1 MNNGYLLSI
10 VVPTRN
16 RQTYCFESVK
26 QILAVT
32 DESVQIIITDNSDEN
47 TLQAEIE
54 SLGESRIKYEFISTR
69 IPGVDNYAHGIEM
82 SDGEYVCCIGDD
94 DGILRNI
101 ISITSWMKDN
111 NIDAVKPGVQ
121 ATYFWPNSAKEYE
134 TGCVGLKSVTDNA
147 IVVNPQEE
155 LIEFM
160 HSGIIDFPE
169 AKLVKAYHGI
179 VKKELFN
186 KIKEKTGRFCGGFS
200 PDIYFS
206 VALSTVVDKLVCIDV
221 PISIFGACRASTT
234 ADSVNKINLGKLED
248 APHFIGQPYEWSS
261 YVPRYYCG
269 SNIWADSAL
278 HAAEEMGR
286 EDLLKAFALD
296 KFSGY
301 SLVYYKQFKKEI
313 MENYVKN
320 NGDMKKLKEEKKK
333 NQRPYLSAKVK
344 ESIRRNKLLIG
355 LYRKLRDNKQRMAGA
370 ENFVKTDIENVTVA
384 ESMVSEVV
392 MKHMDSVLQNLKKIG

>member
-1 MNNGYLLSI
+1 MDNRYILSI

-16 RQTYCFESVK
+16 RQVYCLEAVK
-26 QILAVT
+26 QILSVT
-32 DESVQIIITDNSDEN
+32 DEGVQIVVTDNSDEN
-47 TLQAEIE
+47 TLQNEIA

-82 SDGEYVCCIGDD
+82 SDGEYLCCIGDD

-101 ISITSWMKDN
+101 IPITAWMRDN
-111 NIDAVKPGVQ
+111 NIDAIKPGVQ
-121 ATYFWPNSAKEYE
+121 ATYFWPKSAKEYE
-134 TGCVGLKSVTDNA
+134 SGCVGLKAVTDDA
-147 IVVNPQEE
+147 FVVNPQEE
-155 LIEFM
+155 LIKFM
-160 HSGIIDFPE
+160 QSGIIDFPE

-179 VKKELFN
+179 VRKELFN
-186 KIKEKTGRFCGGFS
+186 KIKEKTGRFCGGLS
-200 PDIYFS
+200 PDIYLS
-206 VALSTVVDKLVCIDV
+206 VALSTAVDKLVCIDV

-234 ADSVNKINLGKLED
+234 ADSVNKINLGRLED

-286 EDLLKAFALD
+286 GDLLDAFALD

-313 MENYVKN
+313 LENYLSN
-320 NGDMKKLKEEKKK
+320 NGDMDKLNAEKKK
-333 NQRPYLSAKVK
+333 NLRPYLTSKVK
-344 ESIRRNKLLIG
+344 ETIRKNKLLIN
-355 LYRKLRDNKQRMAGA
+355 LYRKLRANKQKMAG
-370 ENFVKTDIENVTVA
+370 EESFVRTDVENVTVA
-384 ESMVSEVV
+384 ENLISNVV
-392 MKHMDSVLQNLKKIG
+392 MKHTDAVLANLNKMG